1 MLESNL
7 FAGDFRTNQNPP
19 LTALHMLFFR
29 EHNRVAEQLALLNPH
44 WDDETIFQE
53 TRRVIIAE
61 WQIIVY
67 RDWLPWM
74 IGK

>member
-1 MLESNL
+1 
-7 FAGDFRTNQNPP
+7 
-19 LTALHMLFFR
+19 MLFFR